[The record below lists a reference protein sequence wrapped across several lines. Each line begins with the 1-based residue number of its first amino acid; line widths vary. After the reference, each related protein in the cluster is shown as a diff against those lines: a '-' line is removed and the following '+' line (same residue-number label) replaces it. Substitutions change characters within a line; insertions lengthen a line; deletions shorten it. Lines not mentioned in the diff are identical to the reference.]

1 MCVEQFTWAMRLAL
15 RLAVA
20 IGLMCTQVGNAQVTK
35 CVDKA
40 GNVQFSNLGCAS
52 NSSGKVVD
60 SRPNSLD
67 TSGMR
72 EQNRSYLETRQ
83 REVAER
89 QAAMQ
94 PQTDSSDVPGDDR
107 NFRACVSEVEDTKG
121 ISQRQKASLL
131 LRCQSLAQS
140 SAGKTPSKIDDCIS
154 RINALRGLSE
164 RQRASSLVACRGG
177 GMPTAADGMPG
188 PPGASPKPT
197 VITSCDR
204 GGCWDNLGGR
214 YNGSGPTLVTSTGK
228 VCQRAGNV
236 LICPP

>member
-72 EQNRSYLETRQ
+72 E
-83 REVAER
+83 
-89 QAAMQ
+89 
-94 PQTDSSDVPGDDR
+94 
-107 NFRACVSEVEDTKG
+107 
-121 ISQRQKASLL
+121 
-131 LRCQSLAQS
+131 
-140 SAGKTPSKIDDCIS
+140 
-154 RINALRGLSE
+154 
-164 RQRASSLVACRGG
+164 
-177 GMPTAADGMPG
+177 
-188 PPGASPKPT
+188 
-197 VITSCDR
+197 
-204 GGCWDNLGGR
+204 
-214 YNGSGPTLVTSTGK
+214 
-228 VCQRAGNV
+228 
-236 LICPP
+236 